1 MKRSHRGLKQH
12 LSYRN
17 SGKFCLPQKK
27 GKCTCHVEPRLSK
40 CDNFEVVCLT
50 WNFIEKLGKMFI
62 SLPLS
67 SEEAKII
74 CFQKFKNS
82 WLNLFGIK
90 ELNINVIQMKSFAS
104 FTLVRSVPN
113 HILEF
118 TVSN

>member
-67 SEEAKII
+67 SEEAKIM

-90 ELNINVIQMKSFAS
+90 GLKCDTNEVIRVFYTGSFGS
-104 FTLVRSVPN
+104 EPHLGIHCV
-113 HILEF
+113 
-118 TVSN
+118 